1 MIKDFNYI
9 QKVSKALKLLVLSLI
24 ILSGLSS
31 CNTFIEEEP
40 QKKEE
45 KGLVK
50 INIDMKDN
58 TASRSAL
65 ANFSTSNLQDIKL
78 TGIYNGNNYT
88 LGSWWTLSLME
99 SETFY
104 LQAGD
109 WQLKLTAKYNTPVYS
124 NYNYIETIAVTFSDT
139 QNITV
144 STEDTQSINFN
155 LSSEENKGSLLFS
168 LRFAKNDSFVNHA
181 KYKITRY
188 PSGELV
194 TGAEG
199 TLPVITTFYEKQVQ
213 VLKYGES
220 ALDNGNYLITV
231 DLYGD
236 SSEETLLNTYSSI
249 IHIKKGFVTNYEPFI
264 EINGLYNITWNK
276 NGGTLPAGASLQEHY
291 SMHSAANVTFL
302 ALTKDGYEWQ
312 GWYTGPGGSGSL
324 VTNLSEVGNN
334 DLVFYA
340 HFTPIEYSITY
351 ELNGGT
357 NDTSNPNSY
366 TVEDADIT
374 LHAPS
379 KSGFEFDGWYT
390 DSEFTNRIESISTAR
405 KENLTLYAKWS
416 VLTNINLLPVFPGAY
431 SCNWSSATNDSNQTV
446 ITITIRDSGSNPVT
460 PDNISVLICINGEP
474 TGSQFGSASFTYPA
488 NLLTLPE
495 PVNPGNNSFYVTV
508 EINGQSYSFYAIS
521 G

>member
-9 QKVSKALKLLVLSLI
+9 QKVSKALKLLVLSLV

-168 LRFAKNDSFVNHA
+168 
-181 KYKITRY
+181 
-188 PSGELV
+188 
-194 TGAEG
+194 
-199 TLPVITTFYEKQVQ
+199 
-213 VLKYGES
+213 
-220 ALDNGNYLITV
+220 
-231 DLYGD
+231 
-236 SSEETLLNTYSSI
+236 
-249 IHIKKGFVTNYEPFI
+249 
-264 EINGLYNITWNK
+264 
-276 NGGTLPAGASLQEHY
+276 
-291 SMHSAANVTFL
+291 
-302 ALTKDGYEWQ
+302 
-312 GWYTGPGGSGSL
+312 
-324 VTNLSEVGNN
+324 
-334 DLVFYA
+334 
-340 HFTPIEYSITY
+340 
-351 ELNGGT
+351 
-357 NDTSNPNSY
+357 
-366 TVEDADIT
+366 
-374 LHAPS
+374 
-379 KSGFEFDGWYT
+379 
-390 DSEFTNRIESISTAR
+390 
-405 KENLTLYAKWS
+405 
-416 VLTNINLLPVFPGAY
+416 
-431 SCNWSSATNDSNQTV
+431 
-446 ITITIRDSGSNPVT
+446 
-460 PDNISVLICINGEP
+460 
-474 TGSQFGSASFTYPA
+474 
-488 NLLTLPE
+488 
-495 PVNPGNNSFYVTV
+495 
-508 EINGQSYSFYAIS
+508 
-521 G
+521 